1 MNQPY
6 FFIYFSHWIFAWFL
20 LYELKCT
27 IYNPYIW
34 LCFGF
39 VFNMF
44 ILFTMIYYKNNLLN
58 IVVFSLINLIMKGIP
73 IIILSNYR
81 FRWQDIYAGL
91 VLLGVYLIYLYLV
104 DNLFD
109 SKDIYYK
116 LYETIKKNR
125 PIPSIVL
132 LQNWIHKF

>member
-1 MNQPY
+1 
-6 FFIYFSHWIFAWFL
+6 
-20 LYELKCT
+20 
-27 IYNPYIW
+27 
-34 LCFGF
+34 
-39 VFNMF
+39 MF
-44 ILFTMIYYKNNLLN
+44 ILFTMIYYKNDLLN

-109 SKDIYYK
+109 SKDVYYK

-125 PIPSIVL
+125 PIPSMIL
-132 LQNWIHKF
+132 FKNWIHKL

>member
-20 LYELKCT
+20 LYELKWT

-34 LCFGF
+34 LWLGF
-39 VFNMF
+39 VFNTF
-44 ILFTMIYYKNNLLN
+44 ILFTMIYYKNDLLN

-81 FRWQDIYAGL
+81 FRLIDVYAGL

-109 SKDIYYK
+109 SKDVYYK
-116 LYETIKKNR
+116 LYETIKKNQ